1 MWHAEELGEELAT
14 KCAQNLLKQVD
25 HFLSAINGVSA
36 ESNRMFLGGNEPRF
50 YKRNV
55 RGEFFGEFEVNKK
68 GRIFQE
74 PVFFGL
80 QFLFDAVLLLVDQ
93 LKV

>member
-1 MWHAEELGEELAT
+1 MWHAEELGEELAA
-14 KCAQNLLKQVD
+14 KCAQDLLKQVN
-25 HFLSAINGVSA
+25 HFLSAINAVSA
-36 ESNRMFLGGNEPRF
+36 ESNRMFLSGNEPRF

-55 RGEFFGEFEVNKK
+55 GSEFFGEFEVDKN
-68 GRIFQE
+68 GRIFKK

-80 QFLFDAVLLLVDQ
+80 QFLFDAVLLLVDE